1 MTAAGN
7 QRSYD
12 QERQAMYA
20 ASVER
25 HDAMSEATRRAEWI
39 SYHDGQAERLEETA
53 AALAAGHRAT
63 AARLREEASRFPL

>member
-1 MTAAGN
+1 MMTTAGT

-12 QERQAMYA
+12 QERQEMYV

-25 HDAMSEATRRAEWI
+25 HEAGIEATRRAEWI
-39 SYHDGQAERLEETA
+39 SFHVLQAERLEETA

-63 AARLREEASRFPL
+63 AARLREGQAR

>member
-1 MTAAGN
+1 MMTTAGN
-7 QRSYD
+7 QRSYEP
-12 QERQAMYA
+12 ERPAMYV

-25 HDAMSEATRRAEWI
+25 HDAMGEATRRAEWI
-39 SYHDGQAERLEETA
+39 SFHEGQAERLEET